1 MEDKLLKVKHVFDK
15 VKDMRSEITLLF
27 NNLDGRISKL
37 AEIYDEFIANTN
49 LIRTPDVK
57 AFIFSLDSFYFQ
69 NSLLRRE
76 YKYLK
81 DYYNII
87 INRMYGEY
95 YKLFKLITEYV
106 DRSLIDNKLSEVLK
120 HKNYPRYDDL
130 DDEKVYDFKLIT
142 QVNEDIMSV
151 ITYLINI
158 LRDKE
163 TSLRQYTTNQNYGL
177 NVNNFVST
185 FNYEVI
191 VLQEQITLYEKY
203 LDFFYHVHEKLLQR
217 LITKVSVLEAQLNAD
232 IKFEGGLI
240 SKKKDNKVLFDEL
253 GMSGLNKKT
262 ARALR
267 KSITGSESPFKY
279 DDDSNIISNVSH
291 LELDIAHT
299 NEYEDEEE
307 AEREYTNEEVEEET
321 TENEDELAEEDVSDN
336 LMLNPILD
344 YIPNP
349 PSSPVLTHDL
359 ENTLVSDDNEVHY
372 EDDDD
377 EDTEIINIHDIS
389 LATRLFNEHVP
400 NSEEEDSSDD
410 EHDDNVVTNIINECV
425 EQILITE
432 DDAESLHLTAKQK
445 KNRRKNLRKKE
456 REKGN
461 MII

>member
-163 TSLRQYTTNQNYGL
+163 TSLRLYTTNQNYGL

-291 LELDIAHT
+291 IELDIADT
-299 NEYEDEEE
+299 N
-307 AEREYTNEEVEEET
+307 
-321 TENEDELAEEDVSDN
+321 ENEDDDEDTSGNEHEETNNENILEEDHVYDN
-336 LMLNPILD
+336 LLLSPILD

-359 ENTLVSDDNEVHY
+359 ENTMVPDDNDAHY

-377 EDTEIINIHDIS
+377 EDAEIINIHDIS

-425 EQILITE
+425 DQILMTE
-432 DDAESLHLTAKQK
+432 DGTDTPHLTAKQK
-445 KNRRKNLRKKE
+445 KNRRKNLKKRE
-456 REKGN
+456 REKSSIN
-461 MII
+461 PSTTM

>member
-1 MEDKLLKVKHVFDK
+1 
-15 VKDMRSEITLLF
+15 
-27 NNLDGRISKL
+27 
-37 AEIYDEFIANTN
+37 
-49 LIRTPDVK
+49 
-57 AFIFSLDSFYFQ
+57 
-69 NSLLRRE
+69 
-76 YKYLK
+76 
-81 DYYNII
+81 
-87 INRMYGEY
+87 
-95 YKLFKLITEYV
+95 
-106 DRSLIDNKLSEVLK
+106 
-120 HKNYPRYDDL
+120 
-130 DDEKVYDFKLIT
+130 
-142 QVNEDIMSV
+142 
-151 ITYLINI
+151 
-158 LRDKE
+158 
-163 TSLRQYTTNQNYGL
+163 
-177 NVNNFVST
+177 
-185 FNYEVI
+185 
-191 VLQEQITLYEKY
+191 
-203 LDFFYHVHEKLLQR
+203 
-217 LITKVSVLEAQLNAD
+217 
-232 IKFEGGLI
+232 
-240 SKKKDNKVLFDEL
+240 
-253 GMSGLNKKT
+253 MSGLNKKT

>member
-1 MEDKLLKVKHVFDK
+1 MEIGNIFTNKSTKLVEVNPNEVDLTI
-15 VKDMRSEITLLF
+15 SE
-27 NNLDGRISKL
+27 N
-37 AEIYDEFIANTN
+37 
-49 LIRTPDVK
+49 
-57 AFIFSLDSFYFQ
+57 
-69 NSLLRRE
+69 
-76 YKYLK
+76 
-81 DYYNII
+81 
-87 INRMYGEY
+87 
-95 YKLFKLITEYV
+95 
-106 DRSLIDNKLSEVLK
+106 
-120 HKNYPRYDDL
+120 DDL

-279 DDDSNIISNVSH
+279 DDDSNIISNDSH
-291 LELDIAHT
+291 IELYIADT
-299 NEYEDEEE
+299 NENDDEEE
-307 AEREYTNEEVEEET
+307 DTTSENDDEEAHNE
-321 TENEDELAEEDVSDN
+321 NKLLLS
-336 LMLNPILD
+336 PILD

-349 PSSPVLTHDL
+349 PSSPLLTHDL
-359 ENTLVSDDNEVHY
+359 ETTYVSDDNADGI
-372 EDDDD
+372 DDDD
-377 EDTEIINIHDIS
+377 EDAEITNIHDIS
-389 LATRLFNEHVP
+389 LATRLFNEDTI
-400 NSEEEDSSDD
+400 NSQEDSSGD
-410 EHDDNVVTNIINECV
+410 EHEDTVVANIINECV
-425 EQILITE
+425 DQILMTE
-432 DDAESLHLTAKQK
+432 D
-445 KNRRKNLRKKE
+445 
-456 REKGN
+456 
-461 MII
+461 